1 MGTSSRMLEVQSL
14 RRVFGSI
21 VAVDS
26 VSFTV
31 ETGEFKSL
39 IGPNGAGKTTLFNM
53 ITGNLPPTDGRI
65 TLNGDDI
72 TGLEPHQIAR
82 KGCAR
87 SFQVTS
93 IFPGL
98 SVREN
103 IRVMAQAN
111 SSNRMSPFRPKNSVE
126 EPLSRSD
133 EVMELLDLTEL
144 AERPASEL
152 SHGQQ
157 RMLEIG
163 LTLAIDPE
171 ILLFDEPTA
180 GMSQNETRE
189 MIELLDDLKSE
200 YTIFLVEHD
209 MDVVMSLSDRI
220 SVLHYGNIIDEGS
233 PDDIRNSEVVND
245 AYFGGDEIY
254 V

>member
-1 MGTSSRMLEVQSL
+1 MLEVNSL
-14 RRVFGSI
+14 SKVFGSLE
-21 VAVDS
+21 AVDS
-26 VSFTV
+26 VSFEI
-31 ETGEFKSL
+31 ETGEFRSL

-53 ITGNLPPTDGRI
+53 ITGYLEPTSGNVFLD
-65 TLNGDDI
+65 GDDI
-72 TGLEPHQIAR
+72 TGDEPHEIAR

-87 SFQVTS
+87 SFQITS
-93 IFPGL
+93 VFEGL

-111 SSNRMSPFRPKNSVE
+111 SPERTSPFSPKDTLQ
-126 EPLSRSD
+126 EPLARAD
-133 EVMELLDLTEL
+133 EVMELLELSDL
-144 AERPASEL
+144 ADQPASEL

-171 ILLFDEPTA
+171 LLMFDEPTA
-180 GMSQNETRE
+180 GMSQEETRE
-189 MIELLDDLKSE
+189 MIDLLDELKSE

-209 MDVVMSLSDRI
+209 MDVVMSLSDTI

-233 PDDIRNSEVVND
+233 ADEIRDSEVVKE
-245 AYFGGDEIY
+245 AYFGGDELY
-254 V
+254 A